1 MDGLIAWL
9 RSGRRGPRGRR
20 DEAVDLTLV
29 ALGTARRPS
38 DRMVWLGVWL
48 DNLHATDDEIVA
60 HAQVLIPVL
69 ATGDASAV
77 ERLAPVLVAAV
88 HDDLEVDVV
97 AALTAPT
104 KKARRALLAA
114 LARRPAPGV
123 GTPGG

>member
-1 MDGLIAWL
+1 
-9 RSGRRGPRGRR
+9 
-20 DEAVDLTLV
+20 
-29 ALGTARRPS
+29 
-38 DRMVWLGVWL
+38 MVWLGVWL